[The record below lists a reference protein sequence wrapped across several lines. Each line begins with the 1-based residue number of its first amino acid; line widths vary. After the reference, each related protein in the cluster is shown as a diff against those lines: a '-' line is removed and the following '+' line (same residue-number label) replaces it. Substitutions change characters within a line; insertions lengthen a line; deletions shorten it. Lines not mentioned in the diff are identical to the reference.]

1 MLEVLMEMDHI
12 IYQSSA
18 DNQTTLCV
26 SLYYRWIFTVSHII
40 RFKFYRPESVLLWPR
55 NFTTFRNYYCCYY
68 YLQHYYNHLYRYFL
82 VFILFL
88 ATTVKSHPLPK
99 PTTLMSHGDDLHMA
113 IDVINNQQLLPILSN
128 YHSIHHHMGTAN
140 INNINNSDDDGNNV
154 DDNDG
159 DNDDDDDDDDDDNA
173 QRHHYQHRTIR
184 IIRRRKR
191 FAQTSR
197 WDKMTSD
204 YVLKLKWFIS
214 RYTRDIPRSE
224 IRSVIRKSFTMWS
237 TQTIINSMP
246 SVKLQFEEAKYEDDA
261 DIVILWAEGDH
272 GDAYKFDGT
281 GNHTNILA
289 HTFYPTYQEDGRL
302 NGDIHLDDAEKWII
316 DSKGDGTSFPNVFIH
331 EIGHSLGLGHSKRAD
346 AIMYPIYKKNMIDNA
361 SFDLDDKC
369 ALNWNYIGPTNLC
382 LFVWLMSEVLPRQ
395 IEHKMS
401 DYTSG
406 VDFNIIQRLT
416 DDDNSQSK
424 INTLK
429 EQLQESHI
437 PLCHKNSNVRA
448 KFEHLLEKKLD
459 FSIRH
464 ASEYG
469 NVMCN
474 FLAGLQERMDG
485 YGVDKLFDQATL
497 QTSSVDYLRILSQP
511 LRFPLRRKQRRL
523 HSERHHRHQ
532 QLSSAANSI
541 FNSDFF
547 TDDFY
552 KQFLKF
558 YVQ

>member
-1 MLEVLMEMDHI
+1 MLKVLMEMGQILYRSHTD
-12 IYQSSA
+12 S
-18 DNQTTLCV
+18 QTTLCI

-40 RFKFYRPESVLLWPR
+40 RLKFYWPEIKLWPN
-55 NFTTFRNYYCCYY
+55 NFKALNDYYCYCYY
-68 YLQHYYNHLYRYFL
+68 CQHYYNHLHLYTL

-88 ATTVKSHPLPK
+88 ATTAKSHPISK
-99 PTTLMSHGDDLHMA
+99 PTTLMLHDDDLHMA
-113 IDVINNQQLLPILSN
+113 VDIVNDQQLIPVLSN
-128 YHSIHHHMGTAN
+128 YHSTNYMNTLAYVTSNNNH
-140 INNINNSDDDGNNV
+140 INNDNIDDIDN
-154 DDNDG
+154 DDND
-159 DNDDDDDDDDDDNA
+159 NDLTNM
-173 QRHHYQHRTIR
+173 QWNYRTIP
-184 IIRRRKR
+184 IIKRRKR

-204 YVLKLKWFIS
+204 NVLKLKWFIS
-214 RYTRDIPRSE
+214 KYTRDMPRSE

-246 SVKLQFEEAKYEDDA
+246 SVKLQFEEALYEDDA

-289 HTFYPTYQEDGRL
+289 HTFYPTYQEDGHL
-302 NGDIHLDDAEKWII
+302 NGDIHLDDAEKWIS
-316 DSKGDGTSFPNVFIH
+316 DNRGDGTSFPNVFIH

-346 AIMYPIYKKNMIDNA
+346 AIMYPIYKKDMIDNA

-395 IEHKMS
+395 IEHKMN

-406 VDFNIIQRLT
+406 VDFNIIQRST
-416 DDDNSQSK
+416 NDDDSQSK
-424 INTLK
+424 IITLK
-429 EQLQESHI
+429 EQLQGSGI
-437 PLCHKNSNVRA
+437 PLCNDNNNVRE
-448 KFEHLLEKKLD
+448 KFERLLEKKLD

-474 FLAGLQERMDG
+474 FLAGLRKRLDG
-485 YGVDKLFDQATL
+485 DGSDKLFDQATL
-497 QTSSVDYLRILSQP
+497 QVTSINYLRILSQP

-523 HSERHHRHQ
+523 HSKRSFNRHHRHG
-532 QLSSAANSI
+532 QLSSIPANSI
-541 FNSDFF
+541 FHSEFF

-552 KQFLKF
+552 KEFLKI